1 MLTHEDR
8 IFLQRVALQ
17 WDHICDTVSLVR
29 LDGFLEDCRT
39 NIVDHAR
46 CIRNALYDLLHIVSV
61 PQLPLTNNH
70 RILVWRVR
78 GNINTYGNLQPY
90 ERNGYLP
97 WNAMLAYNADTQTP
111 VFDVDSLIQDL
122 QKVCETIIPISILDG
137 TPTGPA
143 TYDMD

>member
-1 MLTHEDR
+1 MLTHKDR

-29 LDGFLEDCRT
+29 LDGFLAGCCRD
-39 NIVDHAR
+39 IVGHAR
-46 CIRNALYDLLHIVSV
+46 HIRSALYDLLHIVSV
-61 PQLPLTNNH
+61 PQLPLTNNQ

-78 GNINTYGNLQPY
+78 GNINAYGNLQPY

-137 TPTGPA
+137 TPPGPA

>member
-1 MLTHEDR
+1 MLTHKDM

-17 WDHICDTVSLVR
+17 WDDICERVSLVR
-29 LDGFLEDCRT
+29 LDSFLEDCRT
-39 NIVDHAR
+39 NIVVHAR
-46 CIRNALYDLLHIVSV
+46 HIRSALYDLLQIVSV
-61 PQLPLTNNH
+61 PQLPLTNIQ